1 MQPIIRNTIIRLI
14 AFFERVLRGLVTAFR
29 QTFVFLSKLFGLS
42 APSYYFEASVQEDEP
57 ADSAKT
63 SVTSNAVDLRPNR
76 RRSESEMEYF
86 RNMARQIDKSN

>member
-1 MQPIIRNTIIRLI
+1 MQPIIRNTFIRFI

-42 APSYYFEASVQEDEP
+42 APSYYFEGNVQEDEP
-57 ADSAKT
+57 ADAT
-63 SVTSNAVDLRPNR
+63 TPVASNTANLRPNR

-86 RNMARQIDKSN
+86 RNMARQIDKPN